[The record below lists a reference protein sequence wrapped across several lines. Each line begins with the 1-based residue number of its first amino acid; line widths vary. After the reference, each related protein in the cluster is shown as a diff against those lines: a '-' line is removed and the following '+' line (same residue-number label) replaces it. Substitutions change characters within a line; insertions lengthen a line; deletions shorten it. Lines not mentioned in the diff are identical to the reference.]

1 MATYEMFRRGSLP
14 EDTPPESQWHYF
26 SVYSGKYEGVYDYAQ
41 GKGMS
46 YYLVPADKVLE
57 NSNILICQ
65 EDKRFIFQSG
75 GHGTLITTWETLQAA
90 TPTWKNTAFETVF
103 QVWIDIMKHTTD
115 ETVQLVISRVNE
127 YLISNGSAAAPPK
140 PAKPA
145 PPKYAWTLSTKGVV
159 HAL

>member
-1 MATYEMFRRGSLP
+1 MATYEMIRRSNLP

-26 SVYSGKYEGVYDYAQ
+26 SVFTGKYDGVYAYAQ
-41 GKGMS
+41 GEGMS

-65 EDKRFIFQSG
+65 EDKRFIFQST
-75 GHGTLITTWETLQAA
+75 GHGTLMTTWDILKAA
-90 TPTWKNTAFETVF
+90 TPSWASTTFETVF
-103 QVWIDIMKHTTD
+103 QVWTDVMKHTTD
-115 ETVQLVISRVNE
+115 ETVQLISSRVNDF
-127 YLISNGSAAAPPK
+127 LGTTKTAPK

-145 PPKYAWTLSTKGVV
+145 PIKYAWTLSTKGVV